1 VLFGRTFDNPA
12 LLGRIRRLRKNPVA
26 GYAVAL
32 GAVTIATLVRWAV
45 TQLVSAT
52 VPFVTY
58 FLAIIFVALACGFW
72 PGMVAVLLS
81 VLAGAV
87 LFLPPA
93 FSFAVDPAEVWA
105 LLLFAV
111 VASINV
117 ALTSGLI
124 AGLLIEDERQKFL
137 IQELRHRSQNLFAII
152 QTIVSRSFV
161 AGQTSS
167 QAKEALEG
175 RLAALA
181 RTHAMLADTAW
192 VGASLKEIVAEE
204 VTGFVHQVSVSGCD
218 LVVNTP
224 TAQNFALIVH
234 ELATNA
240 VKYGALSSPEGRIRI
255 DGSIEGVGGKGQFRF
270 VWRELGGPL
279 VIAPTRKGFGT
290 EILSRLAKSFGEK
303 VEAVYRPEGLTYE
316 LVVPLS
322 VIGVRSA
329 VAGDPT

>member
-1 VLFGRTFDNPA
+1 
-12 LLGRIRRLRKNPVA
+12 
-26 GYAVAL
+26 
-32 GAVTIATLVRWAV
+32 
-45 TQLVSAT
+45 
-52 VPFVTY
+52 
-58 FLAIIFVALACGFW
+58 
-72 PGMVAVLLS
+72 M
-81 VLAGAV
+81 
-87 LFLPPA
+87 
-93 FSFAVDPAEVWA
+93 WA

-204 VTGFVHQVSVSGCD
+204 VTGFIHQVSVSGCD

-255 DGSIEGVGGKGQFRF
+255 DGSIEGVAGKGQFRF

-290 EILSRLAKSFGEK
+290 EILS
-303 VEAVYRPEGLTYE
+303 
-316 LVVPLS
+316 
-322 VIGVRSA
+322 
-329 VAGDPT
+329 